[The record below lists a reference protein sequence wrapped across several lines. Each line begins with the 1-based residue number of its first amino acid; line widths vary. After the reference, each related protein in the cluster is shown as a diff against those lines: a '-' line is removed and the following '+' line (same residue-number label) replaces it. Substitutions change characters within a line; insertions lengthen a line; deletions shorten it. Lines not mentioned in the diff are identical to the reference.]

1 MDIIP
6 FLSLEV
12 TSSGLTV
19 TFTGRLVV
27 HDGNTQIPV
36 ADKPIRVSY
45 FEANANPPYAGDL
58 DAGLTDS
65 NGYFSANVNV
75 KEKGD
80 YTAAAYFAGDDMFSD
95 AWSGWRRFTVTDVI
109 PPPVCTVDSDCPSG
123 YVCQNGVCVPI
134 TPPPASK
141 LPLIVIGLLGLG
153 IIGYFMLKK

>member
-1 MDIIP
+1 MGIEMDIIP

-80 YTAAAYFAGDDMFSD
+80 YTAAAYFVGDDMFSD

-109 PPPVCTVDSDCPSG
+109 PP
-123 YVCQNGVCVPI
+123 NGNGGKSSILPI
-134 TPPPASK
+134 IIIGVAS
-141 LPLIVIGLLGLG
+141 LG
-153 IIGYFMLKK
+153 IIAYLVLKK